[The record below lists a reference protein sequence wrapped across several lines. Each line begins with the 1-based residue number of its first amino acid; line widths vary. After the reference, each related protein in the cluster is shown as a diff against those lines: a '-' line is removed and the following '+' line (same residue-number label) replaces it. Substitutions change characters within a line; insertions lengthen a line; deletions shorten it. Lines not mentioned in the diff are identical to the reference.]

1 MVPKEK
7 LRISVH
13 VNPNARQNKVV
24 GFQNGLL
31 KVMIAA
37 PPIRGKANQELLRF
51 LSDLLRISKSNLAIE
66 KGATSKKKI
75 VAISGLSQS
84 DVLRLL
90 EKCKT
95 N

>member
-37 PPIRGKANQELLRF
+37 PPTRGKANQELLRF

-66 KGATSKKKI
+66 KGATSKKKTI
-75 VAISGLSQS
+75 AISGLSQS

-90 EKCKT
+90 EKC
-95 N
+95 

>member
-1 MVPKEK
+1 MIPEEK

-24 GFQNGLL
+24 GFQDGLL

-37 PPIRGKANQELLRF
+37 PPTRGKANQELLRF

-66 KGATSKKKI
+66 KGATSKKKT

-84 DVLRLL
+84 EVLRLL
-90 EKCKT
+90 EKC
-95 N
+95 

>member
-13 VNPNARQNKVV
+13 VNPNAGQNKVV

-37 PPIRGKANQELLRF
+37 PPTRGKANQELLRF
-51 LSDLLRISKSNLAIE
+51 LSDFLGVSKSNLNIE
-66 KGATSKKKI
+66 KGMTSKKKT

-84 DVLRLL
+84 EFLRLL
-90 EKCKT
+90 EKR
-95 N
+95 

>member
-13 VNPNARQNKVV
+13 VNPNAGQNKVV

-37 PPIRGKANQELLRF
+37 PPTKGKANQELLRF
-51 LSDLLRISKSNLAIE
+51 LSDFLGVSKSNLNIE
-66 KGATSKKKI
+66 KGMTSKKKT

-84 DVLRLL
+84 EFLRLL
-90 EKCKT
+90 EKR
-95 N
+95 

>member
-13 VNPNARQNKVV
+13 VDPNAKQNKVV

-31 KVMIAA
+31 KVTITAH
-37 PPIRGKANQELLRF
+37 PTRCKANQELLRF
-51 LSDLLRISKSNLAIE
+51 LSDLLRISKSNLTIE
-66 KGATSKKKI
+66 KGATSKKKT

-84 DVLRLL
+84 HVLKLL
-90 EKCKT
+90 EKC
-95 N
+95 

>member
-1 MVPKEK
+1 MIPEEK

-24 GFQNGLL
+24 GFQGGLL

-37 PPIRGKANQELLRF
+37 PPTRGKANQELLRF
-51 LSDLLRISKSNLAIE
+51 LSDLLRISKSNLVIE
-66 KGATSKKKI
+66 KGATRKKKT

-84 DVLRLL
+84 EVSRLL
-90 EKCKT
+90 EKC
-95 N
+95 

>member
-37 PPIRGKANQELLRF
+37 PPTRGKANQELLRF

-66 KGATSKKKI
+66 KGATSNKKT

-90 EKCKT
+90 EKC
-95 N
+95 

>member
-13 VNPNARQNKVV
+13 VNPNAKQNKVV

-37 PPIRGKANQELLRF
+37 PPTRGKANQELLKF

-66 KGATSKKKI
+66 KGATSKKKT

-90 EKCKT
+90 EKC
-95 N
+95 

>member
-13 VNPNARQNKVV
+13 VNPNAGQNKVV
-24 GFQNGLL
+24 GFQSGLL

-37 PPIRGKANQELLRF
+37 PPTRGKANQELLRF
-51 LSDLLRISKSNLAIE
+51 LSDLLRISKSNLTIE
-66 KGATSKKKI
+66 RGATSKTKT

-84 DVLRLL
+84 EVLRLL
-90 EKCKT
+90 EKC
-95 N
+95 

>member
-24 GFQNGLL
+24 GFQDSLL

-37 PPIRGKANQELLRF
+37 PPTRGKANQEPLRF

-66 KGATSKKKI
+66 KGATSKKKT

-84 DVLRLL
+84 EVLRLL
-90 EKCKT
+90 EKC
-95 N
+95 

>member
-1 MVPKEK
+1 MIPKEK

-24 GFQNGLL
+24 GFQDGLL

-37 PPIRGKANQELLRF
+37 PPTKGKANQELLRF

-66 KGATSKKKI
+66 KGATSKKKT

-84 DVLRLL
+84 EVLRLL
-90 EKCKT
+90 EKC
-95 N
+95 

>member
-1 MVPKEK
+1 MIPKEK

-24 GFQNGLL
+24 GFQDGLL

-37 PPIRGKANQELLRF
+37 PPTRGKANQELLRF
-51 LSDLLRISKSNLAIE
+51 LSGLLRISKSNLAIE
-66 KGATSKKKI
+66 KGATSKKKT

-84 DVLRLL
+84 EVLRLL
-90 EKCKT
+90 EKC
-95 N
+95 

>member
-13 VNPNARQNKVV
+13 VSPNARQNKVV
-24 GFQNGLL
+24 GFQDGLL

-37 PPIRGKANQELLRF
+37 PPTRGKANQELLRF

-66 KGATSKKKI
+66 KGATSKKKT

-84 DVLRLL
+84 EVLRLL
-90 EKCKT
+90 EKC
-95 N
+95 

>member
-24 GFQNGLL
+24 GFQDGLL

-37 PPIRGKANQELLRF
+37 PPTRGKANQELLRF
-51 LSDLLRISKSNLAIE
+51 LSDLLRISKSNFSIE

-75 VAISGLSQS
+75 VAISGLSQNE
-84 DVLRLL
+84 VLRLL
-90 EKCKT
+90 EKC
-95 N
+95 